1 MLVTKHKEL
10 ECIDIHLHVYVYKHM
25 NMNTLKKTVGVI
37 RSPTNNLLILKH
49 W

>member
-10 ECIDIHLHVYVYKHM
+10 ECIDIHLHVYIYKHM

-37 RSPTNNLLILKH
+37 SKSNK
-49 W
+49 